1 MQSDFRRLR
10 IVLLVAFGGL
20 LSSTSV
26 QADPSGQET
35 LDAMRKASDFMMNT
49 VSYRGG
55 FVDKYTEDLSERWGE
70 VPARPTMI
78 WVQETGT
85 VSVGKAMLDA
95 YKRTGDAAF
104 LVYAER
110 VANALIWGQL
120 PCGGWHYFI
129 DFDPEG
135 TQQWYHEELEKAW
148 GWEEFYHWSGN
159 ATFDDNTSIG
169 AASFLVDVYETTQKP
184 EYRIPVEKAIQ
195 LVLDAQ
201 YHLGGW
207 PQRYPLSYDAPFE
220 GRPDY
225 SSFYTFN
232 DGVISGCVQFLLR
245 AHTLFGDV
253 RYHDAAIRGMF
264 FTYLS
269 QMPRPQAGWA
279 QQYDMDLKPAQARS
293 YEPAS
298 VNPSQTVENIHAL
311 MKYYKTTGDRRF
323 LRGIPDAIDWLKS
336 SPLPAGQ
343 SSDGHTHAQF
353 LEVGTNKP
361 LYAHRSGTRV
371 EDGRYWVDYQPGNFP
386 DHYGMQI
393 TIDVDALR
401 AEYERVN
408 ALTPEE
414 AIAEGRKEA
423 EAAEPVSAPAGD
435 TVAKMIQ
442 SLDSRGAWVEEL
454 QVVDYT
460 DWKYKPRRTFRGYST
475 ATFVNNLRT
484 LSAYVQ
490 SVAGR

>member
-1 MQSDFRRLR
+1 MQSDFRLLQF
-10 IVLLVAFGGL
+10 ILLVAIVGL
-20 LSSTSV
+20 LSPPAV
-26 QADPSGQET
+26 QAGPSEQET
-35 LDAMRKASDFMMNT
+35 LDAMKKASSFMMNT

-55 FVDKYTEDLSERWGE
+55 FVEKYTEDLSERWGE
-70 VPARPTMI
+70 VPARPSII

-95 YKRTGDAAF
+95 YQRTGDAAF
-104 LVYAER
+104 LGYAER

-129 DFDPEG
+129 DFDPQG
-135 TQQWYHEELEKAW
+135 TQQWYHDVLEKAW

-169 AASFLVDVYETTQKP
+169 AASFLLDVYETTQKP

-195 LVLDAQ
+195 FVLDAQ
-201 YHLGGW
+201 YPLGGW
-207 PQRYPLSYDAPFE
+207 PQRFPLSYDAPFE

-232 DGVISGCVQFLLR
+232 DGVISGCIHFLLR
-245 AHTLFGDV
+245 AHALFGDE
-253 RYHDAAIRGMF
+253 RYHDAAKRGMF
-264 FTYLS
+264 FTALA

-279 QQYDMDLKPAQARS
+279 QQYDMDLSPAQARS

-323 LRGIPDAIDWLKS
+323 LQGIPDALVWLKN
-336 SPLPAGQ
+336 SPLPEGH

-361 LYAHRSGTRV
+361 LYAHRSGTGV

-386 DHYGMQI
+386 DHYG
-393 TIDVDALR
+393 
-401 AEYERVN
+401 
-408 ALTPEE
+408 
-414 AIAEGRKEA
+414 
-423 EAAEPVSAPAGD
+423 
-435 TVAKMIQ
+435 
-442 SLDSRGAWVEEL
+442 
-454 QVVDYT
+454 
-460 DWKYKPRRTFRGYST
+460 
-475 ATFVNNLRT
+475 
-484 LSAYVQ
+484 
-490 SVAGR
+490 

>member
-1 MQSDFRRLR
+1 MHGKYRPLQAAIPLM
-10 IVLLVAFGGL
+10 LVTML
-20 LSSTSV
+20 VSV
-26 QADPSGQET
+26 RVPAEPTAQDA
-35 LDAMRKASDFMMNT
+35 LDAMKKASDFMMNT
-49 VSYRGG
+49 VSCRGG

-85 VSVGKAMLDA
+85 VSVGKVMLDA
-95 YKRTGDAAF
+95 YRSTGDAAF
-104 LVYAER
+104 LEHAER
-110 VANALIWGQL
+110 VANALIYGQL

-135 TQQWYHEELEKAW
+135 TQQWYHEVLEKAW

-169 AASFLVDVYETTQKP
+169 AAAFLLDLYETTQKP

-195 LVLDAQ
+195 FVLDAQ
-201 YHLGGW
+201 YPLGGW

-225 SSFYTFN
+225 SSFCTFN
-232 DGVISGCVQFLLR
+232 DGVTSGCVQFLLR
-245 AHTLFGDV
+245 AHALFGQD
-253 RYHDAAIRGMF
+253 RYRDAAIRGMF
-264 FTYLS
+264 FTALS
-269 QMPRPQAGWA
+269 QLPKPQAGWA
-279 QQYDMDLKPAQARS
+279 QQYDMGLNPAQARS

-311 MKYYKTTGDRRF
+311 LRYYKATGERRL
-323 LRGIPDAIDWLKS
+323 LRGIPDALEWLKN
-336 SPLPAGQ
+336 SPLSEEQ

-353 LEVGTNKP
+353 LEVGSNKP
-361 LYAHRSGTRV
+361 LYAHRSGTGV
-371 EDGRYWVDYQPGNFP
+371 EDGRYWVDYEPGNFP
-386 DHYGMQI
+386 DHYGMQVR
-393 TIDVDALR
+393 IDVDALR

-414 AIAEGRKEA
+414 ALAEGRKET
-423 EAAEPVSAPAGD
+423 EAADSTSVPAAD
-435 TVAKMIQ
+435 TVANLVQ
-442 SLDSRGAWVEEL
+442 SMDSRGAWVEEL

-484 LSAYVQ
+484 LASYVQ
-490 SVAGR
+490 SRSER